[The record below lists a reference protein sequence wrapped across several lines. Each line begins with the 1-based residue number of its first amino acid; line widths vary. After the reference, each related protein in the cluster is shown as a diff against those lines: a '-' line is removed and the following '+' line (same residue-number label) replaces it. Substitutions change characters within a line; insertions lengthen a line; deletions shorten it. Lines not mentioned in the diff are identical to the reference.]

1 MVNREL
7 DQGVKDQI
15 AHRCDKPTT
24 FEHTMEKTKARFE
37 QLKEEKKISADEVS
51 ERRWRIEE
59 HQRKLRVKKEEW
71 EL

>member
-15 AHRCDKPTT
+15 AHRCFDK
-24 FEHTMEKTKARFE
+24 EDAE
-37 QLKEEKKISADEVS
+37 QIIKKADELKKAERLRIA
-51 ERRWRIEE
+51 ERRWRIKE

>member
-15 AHRCDKPTT
+15 AHRCFDK
-24 FEHTMEKTKARFE
+24 EDAE
-37 QLKEEKKISADEVS
+37 QIIKKADELKKAERLRIA

-59 HQRKLRVKKEEW
+59 HQRKLRVSDEEW